1 MKGENHLAKFKK
13 TRNHFKINTFPK
25 EIVAKVDEMLSN
37 KNTTYSD
44 IKRFL
49 KSQGFS
55 ISLGAIGRYA
65 LNRDKTLDK
74 IIQAQEQAKI
84 LAKVIQDSKDTDYTE
99 AGIQIATAELT
110 KKIAEARE
118 EFNELEAGELV
129 KLIGNLSRAKTQKT
143 KAENELKSK
152 RELAYEAYEEE
163 ILSLIKGDKE
173 LEADAF
179 KFLSKLK
186 GRFLNNEENS

>member
-1 MKGENHLAKFKK
+1 MAKFKK
-13 TRNHFKINTFPK
+13 TRNHFKINTFPE
-25 EIVAKVDEMLSN
+25 EIVEKVDEMLSD

-44 IKRFL
+44 VRCFL
-49 KSQGFS
+49 QSQGFS

-84 LAKVIQDSKDTDYTE
+84 LAKVIQDSKHIDYTE

-110 KKIAEARE
+110 KKIAEARDD
-118 EFNELEAGELV
+118 FNELEPGELV
-129 KLIGNLSRAKTQKT
+129 KLIGNLSRAKAQKT
-143 KAENELKSK
+143 RAENELKSK

-163 ILSLIKGDKE
+163 ITSLIKGDKE
-173 LEADAF
+173 LEVEAHR
-179 KFLSKLK
+179 FLSKLK
-186 GRFLNNEENS
+186 GRFLNEEDS

>member
-1 MKGENHLAKFKK
+1 MAKFKK
-13 TRNHFKINTFPK
+13 TRKHFKINTFPK
-25 EIVAKVDEMLSN
+25 EIIEKVDEMLSN

-65 LNRDKTLDK
+65 LNRNKTLDK
-74 IIQAQEQAKI
+74 IIEVQEQAKI
-84 LAKVIQDSKDTDYTE
+84 LSKVIQDNKDSDYTE

-110 KKIAEARE
+110 KKLAEAKL
-118 EFNELEAGELV
+118 EFDELDIKDIIKLV
-129 KLIGNLSRAKTQKT
+129 SNLSRAKTQKI

-152 RELAYEAYEEE
+152 KELAYKVYEEE
-163 ILSLIKGDKE
+163 ILFLIKGDKE

>member
-1 MKGENHLAKFKK
+1 MAKTNKKFKK
-13 TRNHFKINTFPK
+13 TRNHFKINKFPK
-25 EIVAKVDEMLSN
+25 EIVEKVDEMLSD

-49 KSQGFS
+49 QSQGFS

-65 LNRDKTLDK
+65 LNRNKTLDK
-74 IIQAQEQAKI
+74 IIEVQEQAKI
-84 LAKVIQDSKDTDYTE
+84 LSKVIQDNKYSDYTE

-110 KKIAEARE
+110 KKLAEAKL
-118 EFNELEAGELV
+118 EFDELDIKDIIKLV
-129 KLIGNLSRAKTQKT
+129 SNLSRAKTQKT

-152 RELAYEAYEEE
+152 KELAYEVYEEE